1 MTLLDDYEAPYKL
14 RGIRIVA
21 EMLQRVPNDLLKRTG
36 VDVLLF
42 TVRQSQ
48 LPFFILTNSTPKVLV
63 NITDK
68 LAQSSYPLLT
78 PHRDPHHPRAHQPID
93 FTQLSRPL

>member
-42 TVRQSQ
+42 MVRQSQ
-48 LPFFILTNSTPKVLV
+48 LP
-63 NITDK
+63 
-68 LAQSSYPLLT
+68 QSSYPLLT
-78 PHRDPHHPRAHQPID
+78 PHRNPHHPRTHQPID